1 MTPDTLVPA
10 TWALYLAFFIAPFL
24 QEDAA
29 VIGAASAASMHEG
42 DAPGILV
49 VSLLGLIVSDTWKY
63 WAGYYAQSW
72 PPAARWANNS
82 KVGALKEAVLKRLG
96 LALLGAR
103 FIPGTR
109 IPLYLACGVFR
120 APFRRFLPLIALTG
134 ALYLGLTFALFAVLD
149 DILGPQFQR
158 VLPIV
163 ILGVFAIIIA
173 VTFMSRRRRT
183 QHDHA
188 SP

>member
-1 MTPDTLVPA
+1 MTTDTLLPE
-10 TWALYLAFFIAPFL
+10 TWALYFALFLAPFL

-29 VIGAASAASMHEG
+29 VIGSASAASMHEG
-42 DAPGILV
+42 DAAGIYV
-49 VSLLGLIVSDTWKY
+49 VSLVGLIVSDGWKY

-82 KVGALKEAVLKRLG
+82 KVGALKEGVLKRLG

-109 IPLYLACGVFR
+109 IPLYLACGVFG

-134 ALYLGLTFALFAVLD
+134 ALYLAITFTLFAVLG

-158 VLPIV
+158 ALPLVMVGAI
-163 ILGVFAIIIA
+163 AIIIA
-173 VTFMSRRRRT
+173 VTFMSKRARN
-183 QHDHA
+183 QEH
-188 SP
+188 